1 MLAQLLRRTIF
12 AQLVLGSALAYWL
25 HARGALSTLE
35 AWALVC
41 AIPFL
46 VMALVD
52 VYTATVSRGP
62 EPWGVWVQSLF
73 GEYRAGVII
82 FLFRQPWTRKPPGIL
97 PSTGTH
103 KRIPVV
109 LVHGYLCN
117 HRVWDDVVPQLRAQ
131 GHDVFAVNLEPLFC
145 SIDRYAEIV
154 ESAVQALLTHS
165 GQQQVALVGHSM
177 GGLAIRAWLRTH
189 GSERAARVLT
199 LGTPHVGTQVPQHL
213 KTQNG
218 IQMTWKSE
226 WLDTL
231 IGSETA
237 AIHGLFHI
245 AVTPQDNIVYPQRAQ
260 VLPNV
265 TATVFEGIGHLHM
278 CLDPMVIEWLK
289 AQLAEV
295 GTACGAAT

>member
-1 MLAQLLRRTIF
+1 MLAQLLRRAIL

-25 HARGALSTLE
+25 HARGTLSTLE

-41 AIPFL
+41 AVPFG

-52 VYTATVSRGP
+52 VYTVAVSRGP
-62 EPWGVWVQSLF
+62 EPWSAWVQSLF

-82 FLFRQPWTRKPPGIL
+82 FLFRQPWTRKAPGVL

-117 HRVWDDVVPQLRAQ
+117 HRVWDDVTPRLRAQ
-131 GHDVFAVNLEPLFC
+131 GHDVFAINLEPLFC
-145 SIDRYAEIV
+145 SIDRYAEVV

-189 GSERAARVLT
+189 DTQRAARVLT
-199 LGTPHVGTQVPQHL
+199 LGTPHVGTQVPQHI
-213 KTQNG
+213 KTPNG

-226 WLDTL
+226 WIDTL
-231 IGSETA
+231 AGSETA
-237 AIHGLFHI
+237 ALYRLFHI
-245 AVTPQDNIVYPQRAQ
+245 ALTPQDNIVYPQRAQ

-265 TATVFEGIGHLHM
+265 TATVFEGIGHLQM
-278 CLDPMVIEWLK
+278 CLDPRVIEWLK
-289 AQLAEV
+289 KQLAEV
-295 GTACGAAT
+295 DTACVAAT

>member
-1 MLAQLLRRTIF
+1 MLAQLLRRAIL
-12 AQLVLGSALAYWL
+12 AQLVLGGALAYWL
-25 HARGALSTLE
+25 HARGTFSTLE

-41 AIPFL
+41 AVPFG
-46 VMALVD
+46 VMALVNI
-52 VYTATVSRGP
+52 YTAAVSRGP
-62 EPWGVWVQSLF
+62 EPWGAWIQSLF
-73 GEYRAGVII
+73 GEFRAGVII
-82 FLFRQPWTRKPPGIL
+82 FLFRQPWTRKAPRVL

-117 HRVWDDVVPQLRAQ
+117 HRVWDDVAPRLRAQ
-131 GHDVFAVNLEPLFC
+131 GHDVLAVNLEPLFC
-145 SIDRYAEIV
+145 SIDRYAEVV
-154 ESAVQALLTHS
+154 ESAVQTLLTHS

-189 GSERAARVLT
+189 GSARAARVLT

-226 WLDTL
+226 WLHTL
-231 IGSETA
+231 TGSETA
-237 AIHGLFHI
+237 AIHQLFHI
-245 AVTPQDNIVYPQRAQ
+245 GLTPQDNIVYPQRAQ

-265 TATVFEGIGHLHM
+265 TATVFEGIGHLQM
-278 CLDPMVIEWLK
+278 CLDPRAIEWLK
-289 AQLAEV
+289 EQLAEV
-295 GTACGAAT
+295 DTARVAAT

>member
-1 MLAQLLRRTIF
+1 MLAQLLRHTIF
-12 AQLVLGSALAYWL
+12 AQLVLGAALAYWL
-25 HARGALSTLE
+25 HASNTLTTPQ
-35 AWALVC
+35 AVALV
-41 AIPFL
+41 ATFPFL
-46 VMALVD
+46 IMALVD
-52 VYTATVSRGP
+52 IYTAVVSRGP
-62 EPWGVWVQSLF
+62 EPWGAWVRSLF

-82 FLFRQPWTRKPPGIL
+82 FLFRQPWTRKAPRLL
-97 PSTGTH
+97 PATGTH

-117 HRVWDDVVPQLRAQ
+117 HRIWDDVAPQLRAQ

-145 SIDRYAEIV
+145 SIDHYAEVV
-154 ESAVQALLTHS
+154 EAAVQALLAHS
-165 GQQQVALVGHSM
+165 GQPQVALVGHSM

-231 IGSETA
+231 TGAETA
-237 AIHGLFHI
+237 AIHRLFHI
-245 AVTPQDNIVYPQRAQ
+245 ALTPQDNIVYPQRAQ

-265 TATVFEGIGHLHM
+265 TATVFEGIGHLQM
-278 CLDPMVIEWLK
+278 CLDPRVIEWLK
-289 AQLAEV
+289 KQLAEV
-295 GTACGAAT
+295 DTACVAAT

>member
-1 MLAQLLRRTIF
+1 MLARLLRRAIF

-25 HARGALSTLE
+25 HARGTLSTLE

-41 AIPFL
+41 AVPFG

-52 VYTATVSRGP
+52 VYTGVVSRGP
-62 EPWGVWVQSLF
+62 EPWSAWVQSLF
-73 GEYRAGVII
+73 GEFRAGVTI
-82 FLFRQPWTRKPPGIL
+82 FLFRQPWSRNAPGVL

-117 HRVWDDVVPQLRAQ
+117 HRVWDDVAPRLRAQ

-145 SIDRYAEIV
+145 SIDRYAEAV
-154 ESAVQALLTHS
+154 ESAVQILLTHS

-189 GSERAARVLT
+189 GSARAARVLT

-213 KTQNG
+213 KTPNG

-231 IGSETA
+231 TGSETA
-237 AIHGLFHI
+237 AIHRLFHI
-245 AVTPQDNIVYPQRAQ
+245 ALTPQDNIVYPQRAQ
-260 VLPNV
+260 VMPNV
-265 TATVFEGIGHLHM
+265 TATVFEGIGHLQM
-278 CLDPMVIEWLK
+278 CLDPRVIEWLK
-289 AQLAEV
+289 EQLAEV
-295 GTACGAAT
+295 DTARVAAT

>member
-12 AQLVLGSALAYWL
+12 AQLALGAILAFWL
-25 HARGALSTLE
+25 HSNGVLTNLE
-35 AWALVC
+35 AGALVC
-41 AIPFL
+41 SVPFL

-52 VYTATVSRGP
+52 IYTAAVSRGP
-62 EPWGVWVQSLF
+62 EPVGAWIRSLF

-82 FLFRQPWTRKPPGIL
+82 FLFRQPWTLEPPRVL
-97 PSTGTH
+97 PATGAV

-117 HRVWDDVVPQLRAQ
+117 HRIWDDIAPQLRAQ

-145 SIDRYAEIV
+145 SIDRYAEVV
-154 ESAVQALLTHS
+154 ELAVQALLTHS

-177 GGLAIRAWLRTH
+177 GGLAIRAWLRTQ
-189 GSERAARVLT
+189 GPERAARVLT

-213 KTQNG
+213 KTPNG

-231 IGSETA
+231 TRSETLTT
-237 AIHGLFHI
+237 HQLFHI

-265 TATVFEGIGHLHM
+265 PVTVFDGIGHLQM
-278 CLDPMVIEWLK
+278 CLDPKVIQWLLGHV
-289 AQLAEV
+289 AQV
-295 GTACGAAT
+295 GTVSNKVT